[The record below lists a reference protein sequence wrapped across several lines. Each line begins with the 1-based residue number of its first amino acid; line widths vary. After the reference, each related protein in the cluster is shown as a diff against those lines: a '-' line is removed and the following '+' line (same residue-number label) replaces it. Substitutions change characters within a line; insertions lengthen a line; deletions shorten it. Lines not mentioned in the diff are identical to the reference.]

1 MAINSL
7 SSSYSAA
14 QIASLFS
21 ALPSP
26 EADTASSKGGAT
38 ATQPL
43 SPKSIQ
49 QSVAAST
56 ATLQAIIQSS
66 EANSKAGQS
75 STSLAASAYSGT
87 AAEAEKSTGTS
98 GTVASASSNWMSQ
111 NIDRFETAWKE
122 AEPTWAS
129 RWQYMPKDEA
139 AAGQAYETA
148 VSTAIANHTMTYVP
162 ASQAPGLDV
171 CENTTTWATGSETYY
186 GYNGDALNAFV
197 KSQGKTGGLVIWGD
211 TPEESTVALW

>member
-21 ALPSP
+21 ALPSR
-26 EADTASSKGGAT
+26 ADTASSKGGAT

-75 STSLAASAYSGT
+75 SVSLAASAYSGT
-87 AAEAEKSTGTS
+87 A
-98 GTVASASSNWMSQ
+98 SASEASNGSSANGTASGNSTWMSQ
-111 NIDRFETAWKE
+111 NIAKFEAAWKE
-122 AEPTWAS
+122 GEVIWEANK
-129 RWQYMPKDEA
+129 QFVPKDLLA
-139 AAGQAYETA
+139 ADQAYETA
-148 VSTAIANHTMTYVP
+148 VSTAIANHTMTYAP

-197 KSQGKTGGLVIWGD
+197 KSQGKNGGLVIWGD